1 MRCGALWAQ
10 KNAIWL
16 WWGIERDTHQI
27 VAWALGDR
35 GKATAQLLG
44 PQLPAGEHVRF
55 CTDHHR
61 PYLALLVGRDHQ
73 VGKAHTH
80 HIESMNNKLR
90 CYLARLRRKTHS
102 YSKSVQALVHSLLF
116 VWRRKFGATL
126 QPQMGCLNSVRL
138 WEANIEIPI

>member
-10 KNAIWL
+10 KNPIWL
-16 WWGIERDTHQI
+16 WWGIERGTHQI

-35 GKATAQLLG
+35 GKPTAQLLG
-44 PQLPAGEHVRF
+44 PQLPAGEHIRF

-61 PYLALLVGRDHQ
+61 PYLALLAGRDHQ

-102 YSKSVQALVHSLLF
+102 YSRVC
-116 VWRRKFGATL
+116 RRWCIRC
-126 QPQMGCLNSVRL
+126 CLCGGGNLGLRCSRKR
-138 WEANIEIPI
+138 AA